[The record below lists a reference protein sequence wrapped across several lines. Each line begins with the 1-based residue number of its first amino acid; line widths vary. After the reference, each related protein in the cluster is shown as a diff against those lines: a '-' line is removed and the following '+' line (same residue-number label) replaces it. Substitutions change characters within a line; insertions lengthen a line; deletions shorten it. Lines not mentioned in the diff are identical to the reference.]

1 MTLNLGTVRSKE
13 ERMKS
18 ILIGILLLT
27 CAALSACA
35 ANALFPSEVLEG
47 VDPNFDFA
55 RWRMLPNQAEAK
67 KIQLG
72 GRIVQSETKGDR
84 ITIVAAQLPIVD
96 HPAYCPTDTGKSR
109 GEFAIVYQGKIN
121 SAFLQPGNRV
131 MVVGKTHASMIV
143 RVDDLSK
150 SLPTVMAACV
160 HFWKT
165 GGRDIADFPSY
176 GAGYETLEEETM
188 CASNQ

>member
-1 MTLNLGTVRSKE
+1 
-13 ERMKS
+13 MK
-18 ILIGILLLT
+18 LLTAAILLVT
-27 CAALSACA
+27 CLALGACVS
-35 ANALFPSEVLEG
+35 NSVFPSEVLDG
-47 VDPNFDFA
+47 VDPNFDFT

-84 ITIVAAQLPIVD
+84 VTLVVAQLPIVE
-96 HPAYCPTDTGKSR
+96 HPAYGPNDTGKSR

-131 MVVGKTHASMIV
+131 MVVGKTHASMV
-143 RVDDLSK
+143 VSVDDLPK